1 MKRLIAGFL
10 HTWRLRSAARAHRH
24 ATSRTIVLDAELSAA
39 VRAEASAA
47 ARLEQL
53 INQE

>member
-10 HTWRLRSAARAHRH
+10 HTWRLRSATRAHRH

-39 VRAEASAA
+39 VRAEEAAA
-47 ARLEQL
+47 ARVERL
-53 INQE
+53 INSQ